1 MANDDLRERAR
12 RHLAPHFTRG
22 AVWRDTAFP
31 IFVRGEGCHL
41 WDDGGNRWIDG
52 LSGLFCVNVGHG
64 RHDIVDAIARQLREL
79 PFATNW
85 GMAHPAVIEAASAI
99 AEVAPG
105 DLDVVFFVSSG
116 SEAVESAIK
125 FARQYHRARGAEGR
139 TKILSR
145 DLAYHG
151 TTLGALSATG
161 VPRLRDPFAPLV
173 PGFRHVPNTRSGGG
187 SGPLRDLDCIR
198 GIETAIRE
206 EGAET
211 IAALFAEPVQNAGGA
226 LVPPDGYWQELRA
239 ICDRTGMLL
248 VADEVITGFGRLG
261 EWFACER
268 FGAAP
273 DIITFAKGAT
283 SGYAPLAG
291 MIVRRP
297 LVDALL
303 DAAESGFLHGAT
315 WGGHPGSTA
324 AAVAN
329 IAVMRTERVLD
340 NVRALEPMLASELRA
355 VGDRHRSVREVRGA
369 GFFYSIDLMAD
380 REAGRELSADES
392 RTLLREVLPGA
403 LRRVGV
409 YVRPD
414 DRGGTLL
421 AVAPPLVADRGVLGE
436 LVAGIDAVLDDADR
450 YLRGRGT

>member
-1 MANDDLRERAR
+1 MANEDLRERAR
-12 RHLAPHFTRG
+12 RHLAPHFTRS

-31 IFVRGEGCHL
+31 IFVRGEGCHV
-41 WDDGGNRWIDG
+41 WDDQGRRWIDG
-52 LSGLFCVNVGHG
+52 LSGLFCVNAGHG
-64 RHDIVDAIARQLREL
+64 RHDIVDAIARQLHEL

-85 GMAHPAVIEAASAI
+85 GMAHPAVIEAACAI

-161 VPRLRDPFAPLV
+161 VPRLREPFGPLV
-173 PGFRHVPNTRSGGG
+173 PGFRHVPNTRAGGG
-187 SGPLRDLDCIR
+187 SGPPRDLACIR
-198 GIETAIRE
+198 GIETAIEE

-226 LVPPDGYWQELRA
+226 LVPPEGYWQELRA
-239 ICDRTGMLL
+239 ICDRFGILL

-261 EWFACER
+261 EWFGCER
-268 FGAAP
+268 FGATP

-291 MIVRRP
+291 MVVRAP
-297 LVDALL
+297 LVEQLL
-303 DAAESGFLHGAT
+303 DSAESGFLHGST

-329 IAVMRTERVLD
+329 IAVFRAERVLD
-340 NVRALEPMLASELRA
+340 NVRSLEAGFAADLRA
-355 VGDRHRSVREVRGA
+355 LAARHPCVREVRGT
-369 GFFYSIDLMAD
+369 GFFYSIDLTAD
-380 REAGRELSADES
+380 RESGRDLTADES

-403 LRRVGV
+403 LRRVGI

-421 AVAPPLVADRGVLGE
+421 AVSPPLVADRGVLGE
-436 LVAGIDAVLDDADR
+436 LVTGLDAVLEDADR
-450 YLRGRGT
+450 YLRL